1 MNRLYKVLLSGVVA
15 GAALVSQMAYAQEAP
30 DALIKRISDE
40 MLTTVKNDKALQSGD
55 FRRMSEVVDAKIAPF
70 TNVERMTS
78 MAVGRYWR
86 QATPEQQKKLQTEFK
101 QLLVR
106 TYSGAL
112 SQVKDQSIQMRPFR
126 GDLTKDTEVV
136 VRSQVLGS
144 GEPIQLDYRMEKAGD
159 SWKVYDMNVA
169 GVWLVENY
177 KASFANEIS
186 KGGIDGLITTLSERN
201 KRSTDKNNEKKA
213 ASS

>member
-1 MNRLYKVLLSGVVA
+1 MNRLFKVLLTGVVA
-15 GAALVSQMAYAQEAP
+15 AAAVVSQVAQAQEAP
-30 DALIKRISDE
+30 DALIKRVSDE
-40 MLTTVKNDKALQSGD
+40 MISTVKNDKALQSGD
-55 FRRMSEVVDAKIAPF
+55 FRRMAEVVDAKIAPF
-70 TNVERMTS
+70 TNVERMTA

-86 QATPEQQKKLQTEFK
+86 QATPEQQKKLQGEFK

-136 VRSQVLGS
+136 VRSQVLGA

-177 KASFANEIS
+177 KASFANEIN
-186 KGGIDGLITTLSERN
+186 KGGIDGLIATLVDRN
-201 KRSTDKNNEKKA
+201 KRSAEKIEKKA
-213 ASS
+213 SS